1 MPYTKPDKLHIV
13 TAVAVIRRDDGRI
26 LLLKRR
32 EDEVVY
38 PGHYTFPGGKVEGN
52 DTITKT
58 LIKEVK
64 EECGL
69 DLESGLIL
77 IKEKAIGR
85 PDGQTS
91 KSLSF
96 LCVANN
102 TDMVAIDKQDFTG
115 YTWVNREELRDLS
128 HVGIEA
134 EFVKVE
140 EIYNLGCSLAPFF
153 VDTDQVDF
161 RSDKD

>member
-1 MPYTKPDKLHIV
+1 MSEGKLHIV

-32 EDEVVY
+32 DDETVY
-38 PGHYTFPGGKVEGN
+38 PGYWAFPGGKVERN
-52 DTITKT
+52 ETISEA

-69 DLESGLIL
+69 ELEPGFIM

-85 PDGQTS
+85 ADGKTS

-96 LCVANN
+96 LATVKNSEN
-102 TDMVAIDKQDFTG
+102 IVLDTNDFT
-115 YTWVNREELRDLS
+115 
-128 HVGIEA
+128 
-134 EFVKVE
+134 
-140 EIYNLGCSLAPFF
+140 
-153 VDTDQVDF
+153 
-161 RSDKD
+161 